1 MTRLQPL
8 EAPSGTA
15 ATEVLPA
22 LRAALD
28 GGPAVMP
35 YAAGAAAPSVPDAG
49 GPLPEGLALVVGT
62 SGSTG
67 SPKLAM
73 LTRDA
78 LVASATAT
86 HERLGGP
93 GRWLLPMP
101 GHHIAGIQVLVRSL
115 VAGTRPVAADLSSGF
130 TPDAFADAAALLDAA
145 SGAGMPAAGS
155 GSDRRYTAVVPTQLV
170 RLLADERG
178 TDALRRFDAVLVGG
192 AATAPALLDR
202 AREEGVRVST
212 TYGMSET
219 AGGCVYDGLPLSCSR
234 ARLGP
239 DGRIQLGGDTLAA
252 GYLGRPD
259 LTAAAFT
266 TDPDGTRWFTT
277 DDVGH
282 VDDQGRWHV
291 DGRVDDLVT
300 TGGLKVAP
308 RLVEEAIGA
317 RLPDVAE
324 CAVVGVPDPEWG
336 EVVAAALV
344 LTDGPGRA
352 AALTLAD
359 VRDALRGALPG
370 HALPR
375 RVAVVDALPLRGPGK
390 PDRPALRALLADRP

>member
-8 EAPSGTA
+8 EVPSGTA
-15 ATEVLPA
+15 ATQVLPA

-35 YAAGAAAPSVPDAG
+35 YAAGAPAPTATDAG
-49 GPLPEGLALVVGT
+49 GPLPDGLALVVGT

-78 LVASATAT
+78 LLASATAT

-93 GRWLLPMP
+93 GQWLLPVP
-101 GHHIAGIQVLVRSL
+101 AHHIAGIQVLVRSI
-115 VAGTRPVAADLSSGF
+115 VAGTRPVVADLAAGF
-130 TPDAFADAAALLDAA
+130 TPAAFAEAAAGLDAGLDTGLD
-145 SGAGMPAAGS
+145 SG
-155 GSDRRYTAVVPTQLV
+155 RRYTSVVPTQLV
-170 RLLADERG
+170 RLLADKGG
-178 TDALRRFDAVLVGG
+178 TEALRRFDAVLVGG
-192 AATAPALLDR
+192 AATAPALLAR
-202 AREEGVRVST
+202 AREAGVRVTT

-219 AGGCVYDGLPLSCSR
+219 AGGCVYDGLPLGCSR
-234 ARLGP
+234 ARAGT
-239 DGRIQLGGDTLAA
+239 DGRIQLGGDTVAA

-259 LTAAAFT
+259 LTREAFT

-282 VDDQGRWHV
+282 LDAQGRWHV
-291 DGRVDDLVT
+291 DGRIDDLVT

-308 RLVEEAIGA
+308 RLVEEAIGS
-317 RLPDVAE
+317 RLPGVAE
-324 CAVVGVPDPEWG
+324 CAVVGVADPEWG

-344 LTDGPGRA
+344 LADGSPAPG
-352 AALTLAD
+352 LAD
-359 VRDALRGALPG
+359 VRDALRDTLPG

-375 RVAVVDALPLRGPGK
+375 RVAVVDTLPLRGPGK
-390 PDRPALRALLADRP
+390 PDRAALRALLADSS

>member
-8 EAPSGTA
+8 EVPSGTA

-35 YAAGAAAPSVPDAG
+35 YAAGAPAPSAPAAD
-49 GPLPEGLALVVGT
+49 GPLPDGLALVVGT

-93 GRWLLPMP
+93 GQWLLPMP
-101 GHHIAGIQVLVRSL
+101 AHHIAGIQVLVRSI
-115 VAGTRPVAADLSSGF
+115 VAGTQPVVADLATGF
-130 TPDAFADAAALLDAA
+130 TPAAFAEAVARIDAGTGARTDAE
-145 SGAGMPAAGS
+145 
-155 GSDRRYTAVVPTQLV
+155 RRYTAVVPTQLV

-178 TDALRRFDAVLVGG
+178 TEALRRFDAVLVGG

-202 AREEGVRVST
+202 AREAGVRVTT

-219 AGGCVYDGLPLSCSR
+219 AGGCVYDGLPLTCSR
-234 ARLGP
+234 ARAGS
-239 DGRIQLGGDTLAA
+239 DGRIQLGGDTLAL
-252 GYLGRPD
+252 GYLGLPD
-259 LTAAAFT
+259 LTEAAFT

-282 VDDQGRWHV
+282 LDGQGRWHV

-317 RLPDVAE
+317 RLPGVTE
-324 CAVVGVPDPEWG
+324 CTVVGVPDPEWG

-344 LTDGPGRA
+344 LADGSPA
-352 AALTLAD
+352 PALAD
-359 VRDALRGALPG
+359 VRDALRDALPG

-390 PDRPALRALLADRP
+390 PDRPALRALLAGAS

>member
-1 MTRLQPL
+1 MTPLHPL
-8 EAPSGTA
+8 EVPSGA
-15 ATEVLPA
+15 AVLQVLPA

-28 GGPAVMP
+28 GGPAVLP
-35 YAAGAAAPSVPDAG
+35 YAVGAPPPATPDQGAH
-49 GPLPEGLALVVGT
+49 LPEGLALVVGT

-93 GRWLLPMP
+93 GQWLLPMP
-101 GHHIAGIQVLVRSL
+101 AHHIAGLQVLVRSL
-115 VAGTRPVAADLSSGF
+115 VAGTEPVPVDLSGGF
-130 TPDAFADAAALLDAA
+130 TPAAFASAARRLE
-145 SGAGMPAAGS
+145 GG
-155 GSDRRYTAVVPTQLV
+155 RRYTSIVPTQLV
-170 RLLADERG
+170 RLLADEAG
-178 TDALRRFDAVLVGG
+178 IEALRRFEAVLLGG
-192 AATAPALLDR
+192 AASPPALLAR
-202 AREEGVRVST
+202 AAAAGVRVTT

-219 AGGCVYDGLPLSCSR
+219 AGGCVYDGRPLGCSR
-234 ARLGP
+234 VRVDA
-239 DGRIQLGGDTLAA
+239 DGRLHLGGATLAE

-259 LTAAAFT
+259 LTEAAFT
-266 TDPDGTRWFTT
+266 TDTDGTRWFAT

-282 VDDQGRWHV
+282 RDEHGRWHV
-291 DGRVDDLVT
+291 DGRLDDLVN

-308 RLVEEAIGA
+308 RLVEEALTE
-317 RLPDVAE
+317 RLPAVAE
-324 CAVVGVPDPEWG
+324 CAVVGVADPEWG

-344 LTDGPGRA
+344 LVDGADGATAP
-352 AALTLAD
+352 TLAD
-359 VRDALRGALPG
+359 VRDALREVLPA

-390 PDRPALRALLADRP
+390 PDRAALRALLSRSS